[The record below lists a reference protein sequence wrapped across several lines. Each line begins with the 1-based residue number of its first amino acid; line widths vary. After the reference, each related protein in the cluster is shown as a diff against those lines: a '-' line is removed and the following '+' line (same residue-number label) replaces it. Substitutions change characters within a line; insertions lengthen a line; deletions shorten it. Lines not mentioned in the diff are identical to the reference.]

1 MLISHKD
8 KWLCSGLA
16 RGDVCKS
23 GRGRIVAT
31 FQHGF
36 RKPFIKSFKLAFA
49 FTLIELLVVIAII
62 GILAA
67 LLLPV
72 LSGGKQKAHD
82 IQCVNNLRQL
92 AVAGTLYSHDFDKTV
107 AYTDDLGKPKGG
119 DIWLALLST
128 DYANVDALRL
138 CPLASQVATGTYW
151 YAKDLNSAWLFRS
164 LVDPNKTYSG
174 SYAMNGWLYT
184 GLPDTNGYY
193 FKRFSA
199 VQNASTTPFFCDSI
213 WADVWPDEKSGP
225 AIDLTRGALTPDMG
239 RITIAR
245 HGILPGNVPRNMV
258 GTTPLPGS
266 INLSFMDG
274 HAGRA
279 SLESLWSFS
288 WHFNYVPPQIRP
300 AAIGQPPPWP
310 PQ

>member
-1 MLISHKD
+1 MFILHRSKRR
-8 KWLCSGLA
+8 CSGLA
-16 RGDVCKS
+16 HRDVSNCGQGKAVS
-23 GRGRIVAT
+23 S
-31 FQHGF
+31 FDHGS
-36 RKPFIKSFKLAFA
+36 RKPFVKSFKLA

-72 LSGGKQKAHD
+72 LSIAKRKAHD

-92 AVAGTLYSHDFDKTV
+92 ALAGTLYSHDFDKTI
-107 AYTDDLGKPKGG
+107 AYTDDLGKPRAG
-119 DIWLALLST
+119 DIWLSLISH

-138 CPLASQVATGTYW
+138 CPLAPEVAPGTWW
-151 YAKDLNSAWLFRS
+151 YAKDMNSAWSFQS

-184 GLPDTNGYY
+184 GLPDSGGLF
-193 FKRFSA
+193 FKKFSA
-199 VQNASTTPFFCDSI
+199 VQNASMTPFFCDSI
-213 WADVWPDEKSGP
+213 WADVWPSDQSGP
-225 AIDLTRGALTPDMG
+225 AIDLTRGAVTPDMG

-245 HGILPGNVPRNMV
+245 HGISPGNVSRNMA
-258 GTTPLPGS
+258 GTEPLRGA

-274 HAGRA
+274 HAERA
-279 SLESLWSFS
+279 PLESLWSFS
-288 WHFNYVPPQIRP
+288 WHFNYVPPQTRP